1 MKRTRN
7 LHQPG
12 PGAAR
17 LDITV
22 PDQDD
27 PVGDAEWIR
36 WLSQMQADLAESLNG
51 VALRAARPV
60 SVGTG
65 GTPRPLSSPGR
76 IVGWSLKE
84 TSGAAAAY
92 VRVWDSREA
101 GSGQLLACIALAQ
114 GTSVN
119 HSTPGAGI
127 NVSDAVCVEVVT
139 GAVEGVLYLG
149 GVD

>member
-1 MKRTRN
+1 VKRN
-7 LHQPG
+7 SHQPAG

-27 PVGDAEWIR
+27 PPGDVEWVR
-36 WLSQMQADLAESLNG
+36 WLSQLQADLSESING

-65 GTPRPLSSPGR
+65 GGPRPLSSPGR

-84 TSGAAAAY
+84 TTGAAGAY
-92 VRVWDSREA
+92 LRIWDGREA
-101 GSGQLLACIALAQ
+101 GGGQLLACISVAQ
-114 GTSVN
+114 GITTN
-119 HSTPGAGI
+119 HSTPGGI
-127 NVSDAVCVEVVT
+127 NVSDAVYVEVVS
-139 GAVEGVLYLG
+139 GAVEGVIYLG